1 MRYDVASDRG
11 MIKKE
16 NQDAYFIRV
25 AKRNAHEMGL
35 LAVMD
40 GVSSCDD
47 GAYASRFVMKSLN
60 HLFET
65 MKEKDVDL
73 CEEVMNIHQSLKSDA
88 KKHKQMLG
96 TTLSLIY
103 YYDDNLHLLQVG
115 DSRAYLFQDHLKQIS
130 IDQTLAQMKYD
141 AKTISP
147 EEFHAGEDRHILTQ
161 CMGISQ
167 HLQIQESHFSW
178 SKKDAL
184 FLCSDGIYN
193 TLRKED
199 LENHMHMFLKNEKR
213 IAQKLIDIALA
224 QEEQDNMTAI
234 LFTRSDR

>member
-47 GAYASRFVMKSLN
+47 GAYASRFVMKALN
-60 HLFET
+60 HLFEK

-73 CEEVMNIHQSLKSDA
+73 CVEIMDIHRSLKSDA

-103 YYDDNLHLLQVG
+103 YYDDDLHLIQVG
-115 DSRAYLFQDHLKQIS
+115 DSRIYLYQDHLRQIS
-130 IDQTLAQMKYD
+130 VDQTLAQMKYD
-141 AKTISP
+141 AKTISL
-147 EEFHAGEDRHILTQ
+147 EQFHASEERHILTQ
-161 CMGISQ
+161 CMGISP
-167 HLQIQESHFSW
+167 HLQIQESRFSW
-178 SKKDAL
+178 IQKDAL
-184 FLCSDGIYN
+184 LLCSDGIYN
-193 TLRKED
+193 TLRNED
-199 LENHMHMFLKNEKR
+199 LENHMRMFLKNETQ

-234 LFTRSDR
+234 LFTRSDH